1 MDGFTYYN
9 LFQTKGIE
17 YLIIIAF
24 LLLIIPFW
32 KLLNKPFEVPV
43 RIRDAFKTLS
53 ASILRVPQGIF
64 FSNNHTWAHMQRSG
78 DARIGLDDLLLHLT
92 GAVKVAM
99 LKNPGNAV
107 IKGDVV
113 SEIDHDGKKL
123 TIVSPVSGK
132 ITAVNHVLQDD
143 PSLLNSDPYGKG
155 WLYSIKP
162 TEWVAEAGG
171 FHFAAEASTWLRT
184 ELDRFKDF
192 MAASVSRYT
201 PETQAAYMQDGGE
214 LIDNPLSAMPDE
226 VWKDFQEEFLK

>member
-17 YLIIIAF
+17 YIIIIAF

-32 KLLNKPFEVPV
+32 RLLNKPLKVPARV
-43 RIRDAFKTLS
+43 RNAFKTLS
-53 ASILRVPQGIF
+53 ASVLRVPQGIF
-64 FSNNHTWAHMQRSG
+64 FSNNHTWAHMQKSG

-92 GAVKVAM
+92 GGVRVVM
-99 LKNPGNAV
+99 LKNPGNTV

-113 SEIDHDGKKL
+113 SEIDHEGKKL
-123 TIVSPVSGK
+123 IIISPVSGK
-132 ITAVNHVLQDD
+132 ITAVNNILEDD
-143 PSLLNSDPYGKG
+143 PSVLNSDPYGKG

-162 TEWVAEAGG
+162 TEWLAEAGG

-184 ELDRFKDF
+184 ELERFRDF
-192 MAASVSRYT
+192 MAASVSRNT
-201 PETQAAYMQDGGE
+201 PEMNAVYLQDGGE

>member
-24 LLLIIPFW
+24 LILIIPFW
-32 KLLNKPFEVPV
+32 KLLNKPLEVPV
-43 RIRDAFKTLS
+43 RIRNAFKTLS

-99 LKNPGNAV
+99 LKNQGNTV

-132 ITAVNHVLQDD
+132 ITAVNHFLQDD

-155 WLYSIKP
+155 WLFSIKP

-201 PETQAAYMQDGGE
+201 PETQVAYMQDGGE

>member
-32 KLLNKPFEVPV
+32 KLLNKPLEVPV
-43 RIRDAFKTLS
+43 RIRNAFKTLS

-99 LKNPGNAV
+99 LKNQGNTV

-132 ITAVNHVLQDD
+132 ITAVNYILQDD

-192 MAASVSRYT
+192 MAASVSRYS
-201 PETQAAYMQDGGE
+201 PETQVAYMQDGGE

>member
-17 YLIIIAF
+17 YIIIIAF

-32 KLLNKPFEVPV
+32 RLLNKPLNVPARV
-43 RIRDAFKTLS
+43 RNAFKTLS
-53 ASILRVPQGIF
+53 ASVLRVPQGIF
-64 FSNNHTWAHMQRSG
+64 FSNNHTWAHMQKSG

-92 GAVKVAM
+92 GGVRVVM
-99 LKNPGNAV
+99 LKNPGNTV

-113 SEIDHDGKKL
+113 SEIDHEGKKL
-123 TIVSPVSGK
+123 IIISPVSGK
-132 ITAVNHVLQDD
+132 ITAVNHILEDD
-143 PSLLNSDPYGKG
+143 PSVLNSDPYGKG

-162 TEWVAEAGG
+162 TEWLTEAGG

-184 ELDRFKDF
+184 ELERFRDF
-192 MAASVSRYT
+192 MAASVSRNT
-201 PETQAAYMQDGGE
+201 PEMNAVYLQDGGE